1 METTAMRTPWLSQS
15 DDEQLWKNPREVSEM
30 RKAILLVVT
39 VLTVAG
45 SLAAPEKANALGIEL
60 EGRYWAPDVNGSAT
74 LDEFDLP
81 TDIDLSGLL
90 GLDADGVPEG
100 RFTFRIFLGFYV
112 RATYQKMDNSGQR
125 SLDDLFDFPLPISA
139 TVNSNLDFDYG
150 RLALGWRFVFPKKI
164 FSIGAFA
171 EAKGFS
177 GDAGASID
185 SDIFSDSI
193 TESFEAV
200 IPSVGVVAEI
210 NPSEKWQIFG
220 EVSLAVGYDD
230 ADMADWE
237 LGMRYFPT
245 SIFGIGAGYRV
256 MDLDGRI
263 DNVLLDVDWKGAFLT
278 GLLKF

>member
-1 METTAMRTPWLSQS
+1 
-15 DDEQLWKNPREVSEM
+15 M
-30 RKAILLVVT
+30 RKATLPILA
-39 VLTVAG
+39 LT
-45 SLAAPEKANALGIEL
+45 LLMTTLIAPDRADALGIEL
-60 EGRYWAPDVNGSAT
+60 EGRYWAPDLNGSAS
-74 LDEFDLP
+74 LADFDQLP
-81 TDIDLSGLL
+81 GLDLSELL
-90 GLDADGVPEG
+90 GLEADGVPEG

-112 RATYQKMDNSGQR
+112 RATYQRMDNSGQR
-125 SLDDLFDFPLPISA
+125 GIEDLFEIPIPIEAS
-139 TVNSNLDFDYG
+139 VNNNLDFDYG

-185 SDIFSDSI
+185 SDFFSDSV

-230 ADMADWE
+230 AEMADWE
-237 LGMRYFPT
+237 LGLRYFPT
-245 SIFGIGAGYRV
+245 GIFGIGAGYRV
-256 MDLDGRI
+256 MDLDGTI
-263 DNVLLDVDWKGAFLT
+263 DNILLNVDWKGAFLT
-278 GLLKF
+278 GMLKF

>member
-1 METTAMRTPWLSQS
+1 MDMRRATLTAL
-15 DDEQLWKNPREVSEM
+15 
-30 RKAILLVVT
+30 ALLMMT
-39 VLTVAG
+39 MA
-45 SLAAPEKANALGIEL
+45 LAAPESADALGIEL
-60 EGRYWAPDVNGSAT
+60 EGRYWAPDINGSAS

-81 TDIDLSGLL
+81 SDLDVSGLL
-90 GLDADGVPEG
+90 GLDADGVLEG

-112 RATYQKMDNSGQR
+112 RAAYQKMDNSGQR
-125 SLDDLFDFPLPISA
+125 SVDDLFDLPLPIDA
-139 TVNSNLDFDYG
+139 TVSSNLDFDYG

-177 GDAGASID
+177 GDAGASIE
-185 SDIFSDSI
+185 SFFFSESI
-193 TESFEAV
+193 SESFEAV
-200 IPSVGVVAEI
+200 IPSIGVVAEI

-245 SIFGIGAGYRV
+245 GIFGIGAGYRV
-256 MDLDGRI
+256 MDLDGTI
-263 DNVLLDVDWKGAFLT
+263 DNVLLNVDWKGFFLT
-278 GLLKF
+278 GMLKF